1 MIKAIQKLIDDTLK
15 TPKGKFSRTSLTMFT
30 CLITALVYLA
40 YETIKNN
47 TFHIEAFFFLLSV
60 AVGLKGIDVIDKH
73 KSKAIENGEA
83 N

>member
-1 MIKAIQKLIDDTLK
+1 
-15 TPKGKFSRTSLTMFT
+15 
-30 CLITALVYLA
+30 LA

-73 KSKAIENGEA
+73 KSKAIDNGEA

>member
-1 MIKAIQKLIDDTLK
+1 MIKKLIDDTLK

-30 CLITALVYLA
+30 CLFAALSYLG

-73 KSKAIENGEA
+73 KTKNAEVENQ
-83 N
+83 